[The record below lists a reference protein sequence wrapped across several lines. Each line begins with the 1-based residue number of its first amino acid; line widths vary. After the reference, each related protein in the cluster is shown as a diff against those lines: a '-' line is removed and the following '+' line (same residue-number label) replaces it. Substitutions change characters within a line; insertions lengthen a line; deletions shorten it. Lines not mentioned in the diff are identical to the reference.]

1 MRTLF
6 LLPALLAAC
15 GDKDDSAAG
24 GADDGT
30 AETLHWYATCGDPSC
45 AGYQGPTEGLA
56 TCTDQAEGAS
66 CEAEGAEC
74 DLENDCNQRMLCT
87 TEDPKASEYGCPQS
101 RAAVKTAIAYLDPD
115 AREQARAQLLQT
127 RLATWRYT
135 WESPEHKPHLGFL
148 IDDQPGSAAVHAD
161 GARVDLYGYTSLTV
175 AAVQAQDAELQQL
188 RSELDQTRA
197 ELASLRAELAR
208 LQAAVAPPE

>member
-1 MRTLF
+1 MRALL
-6 LLPALLAAC
+6 LLPALLVAC
-15 GDKDDSAAG
+15 GDKDDSAADG
-24 GADDGT
+24 SDDGT

-45 AGYQGPTEGLA
+45 AGYRGPTEGLA
-56 TCTDQAEGAS
+56 ACTDQAEGAD
-66 CEAEGAEC
+66 CGTAGAEC

-101 RAAVKTAIAYLDPD
+101 RAAVKTDIAYLDPA

-135 WESPEHKPHLGFL
+135 WESPAHKPHLGFL
-148 IDDQPGSAAVHAD
+148 IDDQPASPAVGAD
-161 GARVDLYGYTSLTV
+161 GVRVDLYGYTSLAV

-188 RSELDQTRA
+188 RAELDQTRS
-197 ELASLRAELAR
+197 ELAALRAELAALR
-208 LQAAVAPPE
+208 SGQ